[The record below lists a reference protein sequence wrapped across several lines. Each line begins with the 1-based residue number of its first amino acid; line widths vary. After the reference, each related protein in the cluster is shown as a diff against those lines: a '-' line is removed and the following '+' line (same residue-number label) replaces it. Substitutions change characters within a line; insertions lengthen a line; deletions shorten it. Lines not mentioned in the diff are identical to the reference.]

1 MYHDDRTDKKAEL
14 ETVQRVARECGAYD
28 AIICNHWA
36 RGGAGAIDLA
46 NAVDRACNQ
55 PAEFKFL
62 YDLNVSSG
70 IMPRRNVR
78 RSKTREYSRCILWAM
93 TAYLRVNEIAYLIES
108 VNLYRNEAR
117 HVTVLLLQLPL
128 EEKIATIARQ
138 IYGADGIELSDE
150 ATKRMELFKKQ
161 VPPNTHA
168 HTH

>member
-1 MYHDDRTDKKAEL
+1 
-14 ETVQRVARECGAYD
+14 
-28 AIICNHWA
+28 
-36 RGGAGAIDLA
+36 
-46 NAVDRACNQ
+46 
-55 PAEFKFL
+55 
-62 YDLNVSSG
+62 
-70 IMPRRNVR
+70 
-78 RSKTREYSRCILWAM
+78 M

-161 VPPNTHA
+161 VRPLTHA
-168 HTH
+168 RTHYY